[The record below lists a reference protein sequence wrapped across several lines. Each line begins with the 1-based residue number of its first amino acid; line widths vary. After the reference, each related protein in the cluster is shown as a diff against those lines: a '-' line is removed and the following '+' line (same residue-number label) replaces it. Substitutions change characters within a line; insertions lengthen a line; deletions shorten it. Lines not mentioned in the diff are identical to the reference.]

1 MARFG
6 DRDSRVLKEGVW
18 RLVIMGLW
26 VRVWSGYIGNLG
38 VGSVGFRLAGQNRI
52 QRAPYKWAFI
62 LGRYV

>member
-1 MARFG
+1 MTEI
-6 DRDSRVLKEGVW
+6 LGVKGRESL

-26 VRVWSGYIGNLG
+26 VRVWSRYIGNLG